1 MSRVVRTLL
10 ISNKSATKA
19 LIGVQH
25 PAVDRSAVYVSL
37 RGRNLIV
44 KNLRFTRIFS
54 QNNAI
59 QLDDFQALASLSNKD
74 CSFSQDVPITAHLV
88 LPFFIRKVRLLS
100 DIKLVVDL
108 LGLTRISVD
117 NLRRSIFLAAALPEL
132 EVVWVARSKKNL
144 RDTIKINQQT
154 DKLGVLVEVDEALL
168 DSENIV
174 MNLLECFTHLI
185 ATKVRTPERAI
196 ELRTW
201 SVSEIASQHI
211 TVLNIL

>member
-19 LIGVQH
+19 LIDVQH

-74 CSFSQDVPITAHLV
+74 YSFSQDVPITAHLV
-88 LPFFIRKVRLLS
+88 LPFFIRKVRLLA
-100 DIKLVVDL
+100 DIKLVVDS

-132 EVVWVARSKKNL
+132 EVVWVARSNKNL
-144 RDTIKINQQT
+144 RDMIKINQQT

-185 ATKVRTPERAI
+185 ATNVRTPERAL

>member
-10 ISNKSATKA
+10 ISNKSAAKA
-19 LIGVQH
+19 LLGVQH
-25 PAVDRSAVYVSL
+25 PAVDRNAVCVSL
-37 RGRNLIV
+37 RRGDLIV
-44 KNLRFTRIFS
+44 NILKFIRIFS

-59 QLDDFQALASLSNKD
+59 QAADFQALSLLNNKD
-74 CSFSQDVPITAHLV
+74 CSFSREVPITAHLV
-88 LPFFIRKVRLLS
+88 LPFFIPKARLLP
-100 DIKLVVDL
+100 DIKLVVDS

-132 EVVWVARSKKNL
+132 EVVWVVRSKKNL

-154 DKLGVLVEVDEALL
+154 GKLGVLVEVDETLL
-168 DSENIV
+168 DSENITR
-174 MNLLECFTHLI
+174 NLLECFTHLI
-185 ATKVRTPERAI
+185 VTNVRTPERAL